1 MFQDILHS
9 LVICRFKRF
18 INKNTNISVSP
29 VYIYIIYI
37 YTSWHPL
44 FADHWTIWRWN
55 ISHKYNWGR
64 HWGGSDQSTESSQPT
79 PGPRGKGAEGEW
91 RTTSCQLLADS
102 AGQAERVR
110 QKKSHQDEV
119 GRRQPQKWADLCELR
134 GEAIRGLTSQTN
146 LQMKFILPP
155 SEKIAFWRGGE
166 NIWRVSPPHWRN
178 ICK

>member
-1 MFQDILHS
+1 M
-9 LVICRFKRF
+9 
-18 INKNTNISVSP
+18 SP

-37 YTSWHPL
+37 YTCALNIPPSWPPL

-64 HWGGSDQSTESSQPT
+64 EDVTEEEVTSPQSPPSLHQGREAREPKEIDGLPPASF
-79 PGPRGKGAEGEW
+79 W
-91 RTTSCQLLADS
+91 RTQLDK
-102 AGQAERVR
+102 QREWDR